1 MKALVPLDGSENS
14 HRIFLTVRRL
24 LAMQPAIEVHL
35 VTVHDPHAT
44 RGRTDHAVSEAPA
57 QVIGRMSVSAPM
69 PRLVE
74 SHGEAMERRSIESRA
89 ELSDLARNEIPAAS
103 FVTHVAWSEH
113 TAEAINELAEQID
126 ADVIV
131 MATHGRSGLSHL
143 LAGSVTEG
151 VIRQARRP
159 VLVQGPG
166 AQ

>member
-1 MKALVPLDGSENS
+1 
-14 HRIFLTVRRL
+14 
-24 LAMQPAIEVHL
+24 
-35 VTVHDPHAT
+35 
-44 RGRTDHAVSEAPA
+44 
-57 QVIGRMSVSAPM
+57 M

-131 MATHGRSGLSHL
+131 MATHGRSGLSTCWPE
-143 LAGSVTEG
+143 A
-151 VIRQARRP
+151 
-159 VLVQGPG
+159 
-166 AQ
+166 